1 MKASTFHTYPQLVTD
16 PGAHCRS
23 VWGHPGSYSATA
35 AEAVGATLAIE
46 PDAIEP
52 DAIISRAIDD
62 SGCRLIGLMPGGL
75 A

>member
-1 MKASTFHTYPQLVTD
+1 MASTFHTYAELVYD

-23 VWGHPGSYSATA
+23 IWGHPGSYSATA

-46 PDAIEP
+46 PDAI
-52 DAIISRAIDD
+52 ISRAIDD
-62 SGCRLIGLMPGGL
+62 TGCTLIGQMPGGL